1 MDGFAARR
9 RCGGDDGRR
18 SRKKGAASSL
28 AEPTSWLPS
37 LSCSRLADASPST
50 VQEVLGHGF
59 RHPGANGMQV
69 QAHRKALCHGARGR
83 LEDRRS
89 IPDVCRMSQPGRC
102 KLRLRERFTMTRE
115 SGQDCCPAIQPSFN
129 NFQCS
134 STTTLRPYDVRID
147 QSIGNVSALEG
158 WPFPHASAWRECRLD

>member
-1 MDGFAARR
+1 MDGFAARC
-9 RCGGDDGRR
+9 RCGGDDGR
-18 SRKKGAASSL
+18 SRKKGATSSL
-28 AEPTSWLPS
+28 AETHRLLRS
-37 LSCSRLADASPST
+37 LSCSRLADASSST

-69 QAHRKALCHGARGR
+69 QDHRKALCHGARGR

-89 IPDVCRMSQPGRC
+89 IPDVCRMSRPGRC
-102 KLRLRERFTMTRE
+102 KLRLRERFSVTRE
-115 SGQDCCPAIQPSFN
+115 FGQDCCPAIQLSFN

-134 STTTLRPYDVRID
+134 STKTLRPYDVRID